1 MNALAPRRPPPT
13 PLPRDLPPIGARPER
28 HGNGRVEI
36 LIYPAATEA
45 DRVAA
50 ALTLLHGTRW
60 AAALNPKETLTS

>member
-13 PLPRDLPPIGARPER
+13 PLATNLPPRGVAPQRI
-28 HGNGRVEI
+28 GNGRVEI

-50 ALTLLHGTRW
+50 ALTLLHATRFDVS
-60 AAALNPKETLTS
+60 ARMKEPLR